1 MRKRVFLKLLII
13 CTIIAI
19 SCNKDDDNKDDQGC
33 VKEENFF
40 EAQFDGDIIEP
51 YYNQGGGFGLYTLY
65 LQRCSPDDN
74 TWLITVRTEDD
85 LSLYI
90 TVLDIVSTG
99 IYSTTT
105 GNPNHLAIDCAEVT
119 SLFIQDE
126 ATNSYT
132 FISSSNGTIE
142 ITEYDSGY
150 GILVG
155 TFTCE
160 LVSTTDPSIKKT
172 ITGDFNLNKST
183 LDNTKRPC
191 WL

>member
-1 MRKRVFLKLLII
+1 MKKYMILKLLII
-13 CTIIAI
+13 ITFIAT
-19 SCNKDDDNKDDQGC
+19 SCNKDDDNKNEQGC
-33 VKEENFF
+33 VKDENFF
-40 EAQFDGDIIEP
+40 EAEFDGEPIEP
-51 YYNQGGGFGLYTLY
+51 HYAQGGLYTLY
-65 LQRCSPDDN
+65 LQRCSPIDN
-74 TWLITVRTEDD
+74 SWKLSVTQEDD
-85 LSLYI
+85 IALYI
-90 TVLDIVSTG
+90 NLIDISNTG
-99 IYSTTT
+99 SYTITN
-105 GNPNHLAIDCAEVT
+105 GNPDHVAIDCDEVT
-119 SLFIQDE
+119 SIYLFDE
-126 ATNSYT
+126 TTHTYS

-160 LVSTTDPSIKKT
+160 MVSTADPLIKKT